1 MERKESKKPG
11 TKGPKKKTAQPK
23 TAQRATGKKA
33 VVKKKTAPKKT
44 APKRTAAPQA
54 TAKKTKRAI
63 PTREMT
69 SREWLEA
76 FSFSLFVSQ
85 LQDFFKWCWEN
96 IYKEKTRDLVVGL
109 FRTIFFPF
117 ESMPVHEPL
126 PIWRQRQVLGF
137 LKSLTSPNA
146 AALEKIIKQWARET
160 NRDLDLLGGGG

>member
-1 MERKESKKPG
+1 MERKERKKPG
-11 TKGPKKKTAQPK
+11 TKGLKKKTAQPK
-23 TAQRATGKKA
+23 TAQRATVKKA
-33 VVKKKTAPKKT
+33 VVKKKT

-54 TAKKTKRAI
+54 AAKKAKRAI

-76 FSFSLFVSQ
+76 FSFSLFVGQ

-96 IYKEKTRDLVVGL
+96 IDKEKTRDLVVGL

-137 LKSLTSPNA
+137 LKSLTSLNA
-146 AALEKIIKQWARET
+146 ATLEKIIKQWARET
-160 NRDLDLLGGGG
+160 DRDLDLLDGGG